1 MLFRSFVALMI
12 LTEWGARIAI
22 KCHWLSATQNSPR
35 EVCTLHLGFV
45 SGLTPLHSSIPKELL
60 RCKSELSDCHM
71 ISFQDS

>member
-22 KCHWLSATQNSPR
+22 KCHWLSATQNSPT

-45 SGLTPLHSSIPKELL
+45 SRLPYTIRSRKSFCAANLSSVIV
-60 RCKSELSDCHM
+60 
-71 ISFQDS
+71 I